1 MYFFKKQAAISF
13 VCIAGA
19 LFISLFDYHILA
31 RFTGVLY
38 AMAAASMILVRTP
51 LGTVSNG
58 ARRWLKIG
66 PIQFQP
72 AEIAKIAVIVCLS
85 YIDVYKR
92 QEFRRSI
99 DEDMAGIRQ
108 VKRAAGK
115 GCSCNRWHLQ
125 VR

>member
-1 MYFFKKQAAISF
+1 MYCR
-13 VCIAGA
+13 VLC
-19 LFISLFDYHILA
+19 LYPLFDYHILA

-38 AMAAASMILVRTP
+38 AVAAGTMVLVRTP

-85 YIDVYKR
+85 YMIVHMGKKMN
-92 QEFRRSI
+92 SLKAC
-99 DEDMAGIRQ
+99 MTLGSNGNLPCTAGICLH
-108 VKRAAGK
+108 G
-115 GCSCNRWHLQ
+115 
-125 VR
+125 

>member
-1 MYFFKKQAAISF
+1 M
-13 VCIAGA
+13 
-19 LFISLFDYHILA
+19 FISLFDYHILA

-72 AEIAKIAVIVCLS
+72 AEIAKIAGDRLSFLYDRSYGEEDEFTQGLYDTWADGYLSCKLGICL
-85 YIDVYKR
+85 YR
-92 QEFRRSI
+92 
-99 DEDMAGIRQ
+99 
-108 VKRAAGK
+108 
-115 GCSCNRWHLQ
+115 
-125 VR
+125 